1 MSDGQR
7 GQHRRAVQ
15 DELLEKPKLYQHFS
29 SNGHS
34 INDMKFFAIEVVK
47 GDVFTLEARERY
59 WIDKLCT
66 ITKRIEHEQN
76 IAKPFANSLAIILKN
91 YI

>member
-1 MSDGQR
+1 MVR
-7 GQHRRAVQ
+7 GAQHRRAVQ

-34 INDMKFFAIEVVK
+34 VNYMKFFAIEVVK

-59 WIDKLCT
+59 CTVGCNKKLRDVSQVVQPCP
-66 ITKRIEHEQN
+66 KC
-76 IAKPFANSLAIILKN
+76 
-91 YI
+91 

>member
-1 MSDGQR
+1 MVKG

-34 INDMKFFAIEVVK
+34 VNYMKFFAIEAVK
-47 GDVFTLEARERY
+47 EYVFPLEARERY

-66 ITKRIEHEQN
+66 ITRGLN
-76 IAKPFANSLAIILKN
+76 MNRT
-91 YI
+91 